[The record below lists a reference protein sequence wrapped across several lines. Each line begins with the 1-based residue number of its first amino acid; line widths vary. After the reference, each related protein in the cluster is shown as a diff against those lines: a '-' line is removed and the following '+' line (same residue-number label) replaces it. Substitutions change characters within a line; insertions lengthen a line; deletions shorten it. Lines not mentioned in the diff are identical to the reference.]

1 MLGIISLLR
10 NLFTLRASHRIHPHV
25 ARSKPPPDL
34 MDTLDTSIS
43 VPISARTSKCQSAQ
57 SERLNDTLAT
67 GRSQLDVLARNH
79 FGVGQRWTKQSVS
92 FRADGSVRDDRYDD
106 GLKRAVASAAD
117 LMQLSNEELEI
128 AMRTFRKFDRDRDGK
143 LLPEELLAFWK
154 HIAFLTVADHAG
166 SIREAGETTDEY
178 IDGLDEEAFGDRTAV
193 STDGAMDLPEFI
205 KVFQRF
211 SAAEQTLM
219 QGATAGDAEDLDY
232 RMLLSQA
239 ACSLV
244 VYDAISQ
251 LPGQQ
256 LQRAVELFR
265 RADVKRRGSLRMTVA
280 AARLGLARTSVG
292 PECDLDKNNV
302 LDFNEFVKS
311 VFPKMESFE
320 ATSEAAPGES
330 KNGRWGV
337 AARWKTGKYASF
349 RNMADEPVAEH
360 GGAILDRVGGALAGD
375 SFSELTAEDLDSA
388 MRLFKKFDHDG
399 DGILKPEEMSEF
411 WRHVTNLSATDHY
424 GSVREADERDFGP
437 GDERVLL
444 DNLQCDVGMDLT
456 SFITVLERFS
466 SAEKALVSRLDASRD
481 DEYEYRVQL
490 VASASSLCLFDAVS
504 MLQADHLK
512 RAVDAF
518 KQADLNRRGSI
529 RLTVAGEML
538 GVEMD
543 PSDDADANGIL
554 DFNEFVRFVMPRI
567 DAMLKRMKKLD
578 GFSPAQQSRELR
590 AIARRNQASVR
601 ASERASERASARS
614 SQHASVHPLST

>member
-1 MLGIISLLR
+1 
-10 NLFTLRASHRIHPHV
+10 
-25 ARSKPPPDL
+25 
-34 MDTLDTSIS
+34 
-43 VPISARTSKCQSAQ
+43 
-57 SERLNDTLAT
+57 
-67 GRSQLDVLARNH
+67 
-79 FGVGQRWTKQSVS
+79 
-92 FRADGSVRDDRYDD
+92 
-106 GLKRAVASAAD
+106 
-117 LMQLSNEELEI
+117 
-128 AMRTFRKFDRDRDGK
+128 
-143 LLPEELLAFWK
+143 
-154 HIAFLTVADHAG
+154 
-166 SIREAGETTDEY
+166 
-178 IDGLDEEAFGDRTAV
+178 
-193 STDGAMDLPEFI
+193 
-205 KVFQRF
+205 
-211 SAAEQTLM
+211 
-219 QGATAGDAEDLDY
+219 
-232 RMLLSQA
+232 
-239 ACSLV
+239 
-244 VYDAISQ
+244 
-251 LPGQQ
+251 
-256 LQRAVELFR
+256 
-265 RADVKRRGSLRMTVA
+265 
-280 AARLGLARTSVG
+280 
-292 PECDLDKNNV
+292 
-302 LDFNEFVKS
+302 
-311 VFPKMESFE
+311 
-320 ATSEAAPGES
+320 
-330 KNGRWGV
+330 
-337 AARWKTGKYASF
+337 
-349 RNMADEPVAEH
+349 MADEPVAEH